1 MFGFNIFEIL
11 VILIV
16 AIIFL
21 GPDKLPQL
29 IIDVVKFFKM
39 IKRSINEAKEGFDKE
54 LQLSEL
60 KKEALEYKSRFEEG
74 VNKHIK
80 EFNLKDVDSDVNKMF
95 EEFNEPKMLE
105 SKTTQSPF
113 TSSQSNSSPSSQIKV
128 KSVSFK
134 QKKVANKSTTDKKPT
149 KKTTN
154 AKTGTKSTS
163 TKTTSAKTAS
173 KVTKTTKIVE

>member
-1 MFGFNIFEIL
+1 MRGFGRERSYMFGFNIFEIL

-29 IIDVVKFFKM
+29 IIDVMKFFKM

-60 KKEALEYKSRFEEG
+60 KKEALEYKAQFEEG
-74 VNKHIK
+74 VNKHVK
-80 EFNLKDVDSDVNKMF
+80 EFNLKDVGGDVNKMF

-105 SKTTQSPF
+105 SKTTQSPLDD
-113 TSSQSNSSPSSQIKV
+113 PKPKV
-128 KSVSFK
+128 KSVGFK
-134 QKKVANKSTTDKKPT
+134 EGKKKTTTTSSKDKKPRKT
-149 KKTTN
+149 TAKKTQN
-154 AKTGTKSTS
+154 KKAPK
-163 TKTTSAKTAS
+163 
-173 KVTKTTKIVE
+173 E